1 MRLFVS
7 IDLPDALADSVRE
20 VQELFEGASGL
31 NFTDPEQAHVTMK
44 FLGDVDERSSSARE
58 TESRGVDGA
67 RLDEVTAAVERGVD
81 HAGVANS
88 FPARFAG
95 LGVFPSLDYI
105 SVVWL
110 GVEVGKDEMTALHRC
125 IEDETT
131 DIGFDP
137 EENEFTPHVTLARM
151 EHAGGK
157 ERVQEVVENR
167 HPTVGEMAVEEL
179 RLKESDLTG
188 SGPEYS
194 TVESFPL

>member
-7 IDLPDALADSVRE
+7 IDLPDQLADPIGE
-20 VQELFEGASGL
+20 VQELFEGAGGL
-31 NFTDPEQAHVTMK
+31 NVTDPEQAHVTMK
-44 FLGDVDERSSSARE
+44 FLGDVDE
-58 TESRGVDGA
+58 D
-67 RLDEVTAAVERGVD
+67 RLDEVTAAVERGVERGVD
-81 HAGVANS
+81 HAGIADS

-95 LGVFPSLDYI
+95 LGVFPSPDYI

-110 GVEVGKDEMTALHRC
+110 GVEVGKEEMTALHEC

-151 EHAGGK
+151 EHADGK
-157 ERVQEVVENR
+157 ERVQEVVEDR
-167 HPTVGEMAVEEL
+167 HPTVGEMVVDEV
-179 RLKESDLTG
+179 RLTKSDLTQD
-188 SGPEYS
+188 GPEYS

>member
-7 IDLPDALADSVRE
+7 VDLPDELADSVRE

-31 NFTDPEQAHVTMK
+31 NVTDPEQAHVTMQ
-44 FLGDVDERSSSARE
+44 FLGDVDES
-58 TESRGVDGA
+58 
-67 RLDEVTAAVERGVD
+67 RLDEVTAAVERGVERGVD
-81 HAGVANS
+81 AAGVDDA

-110 GVEVGKDEMTALHRC
+110 GMEVGSDELTALHEG
-125 IEDETT
+125 IEAETT
-131 DIGFDP
+131 AVGFDP
-137 EENEFTPHVTLARM
+137 EDHEFTPHVTLARM

-157 ERVQEVVENR
+157 ERVQEVIERR
-167 HPTVGEMAVEEL
+167 HPTVGEMVVDEV
-179 RLKESDLTG
+179 RLTESVLTDE
-188 SGPEYS
+188 GPAYS

>member
-7 IDLPDALADSVRE
+7 IDLPDELADSVRE
-20 VQELFEGASGL
+20 VQELFEEAAGL
-31 NFTDPEQAHVTMK
+31 NFTDPEQAHVTVK
-44 FLGDVDERSSSARE
+44 FLGDVDE
-58 TESRGVDGA
+58 D

-81 HAGVANS
+81 HADIKNS

-110 GVEVGKDEMTALHRC
+110 GVEVGKAEMTTLHEC

-131 DIGFDP
+131 DIGFEP

-167 HPTVGEMAVEEL
+167 HPTVGEMAVEEV
-179 RLKESDLTG
+179 RITESDLTQD
-188 SGPEYS
+188 GPEYS

>member
-7 IDLPDALADSVRE
+7 IDLPDELADAVRE
-20 VQELFEGASGL
+20 AQELFEGASGL
-31 NFTDPEQAHVTMK
+31 SFTDPEQAHVTMK
-44 FLGDVDERSSSARE
+44 FLGDVEE
-58 TESRGVDGA
+58 E

-81 HAGVANS
+81 RGVDHAGIAGS

-110 GVEVGKDEMTALHRC
+110 GVEVGDDEMTALHEC

-131 DIGFDP
+131 DLGFDP

-167 HPTVGEMAVEEL
+167 HPTVGEMAVEEV
-179 RLKESDLTG
+179 RLTKSDLTED
-188 SGPEYS
+188 GPEYS